1 MNSQRLVISQKL
13 KCWCKC
19 KTFLAFVCISLI
31 FREPTLIQE
40 EKEVLELMKAFDS
53 GEMTEDD
60 FINSIKS
67 IKDISDHVEPAIHEM
82 STDFTTFNHKE

>member
-1 MNSQRLVISQKL
+1 M
-13 KCWCKC
+13 
-19 KTFLAFVCISLI
+19 
-31 FREPTLIQE
+31 IQE

-60 FINSIKS
+60 FTNSIKS

-82 STDFTTFNHKE
+82 STDFTTFKHKE

>member
-1 MNSQRLVISQKL
+1 M
-13 KCWCKC
+13 
-19 KTFLAFVCISLI
+19 
-31 FREPTLIQE
+31 IQE

-82 STDFTTFNHKE
+82 STDFTTFKHKE